1 MKSGYTVTEMSLS
14 FAILYTRVY
23 HYAVGSMAKN
33 KETPSGCTIVP
44 WKARQIEEIPSGHT
58 MMPWKARH
66 KIGNTLRVYHDAVGS
81 TAKNKEMGEVAWR
94 Y

>member
-23 HYAVGSMAKN
+23 HDAVESAAK
-33 KETPSGCTIVP
+33 I
-44 WKARQIEEIPSGHT
+44 R
-58 MMPWKARH
+58 
-66 KIGNTLRVYHDAVGS
+66 NTLRVYHDAVES
-81 TAKNKEMGEVAWR
+81 AAKNKEMGEVAWR